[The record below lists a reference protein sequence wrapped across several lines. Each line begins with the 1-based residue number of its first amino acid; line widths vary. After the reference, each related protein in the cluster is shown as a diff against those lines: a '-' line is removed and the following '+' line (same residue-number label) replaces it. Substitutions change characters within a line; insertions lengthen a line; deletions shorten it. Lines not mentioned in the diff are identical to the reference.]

1 MKEINRLNQ
10 IAQVIYDKKGSNI
23 IALDVREL
31 STLTEYFIL
40 AEGDVER
47 HVAAI
52 ARAVI
57 DQQMTQKYCPFHVEG
72 LQNGD
77 WVVIDYGSIFVHIFH
92 PDMREKYALEA
103 LWRFGHIIDL
113 NIIVGKSGVS

>member
-1 MKEINRLNQ
+1 MKEKKRLNQ

-23 IALDVREL
+23 IALDVRQI

-40 AEGDVER
+40 AEGDAER

-57 DQQMTQKYCPFHVEG
+57 EQQMEEKHSPFHVEG

-77 WVVIDYGSIFVHIFH
+77 WVVLDYGHIMVHLFH
-92 PDMREKYALEA
+92 PDVREKYSLET
-103 LWRFGHIIDL
+103 LWRYAHIIDL
-113 NIIVGKSGVS
+113 DIIVGNVG